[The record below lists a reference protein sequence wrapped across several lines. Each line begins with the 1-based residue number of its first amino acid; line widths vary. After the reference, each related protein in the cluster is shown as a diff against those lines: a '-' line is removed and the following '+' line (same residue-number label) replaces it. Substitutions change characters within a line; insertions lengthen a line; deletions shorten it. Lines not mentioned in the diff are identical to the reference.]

1 MKVFFAGPGFIDFHT
16 FLMLQNKKHTTTSI
30 PRLWAHRCGLALATL
45 CRPVGAHLMLTAL
58 TLMSALY
65 LSAEGRKNT
74 FSIYFKTEKT
84 DIDTTAF
91 SNGKTLRSLCN
102 LTSLLKTDSTLV
114 IDKVLYSGYASPE
127 GPADLN
133 RRLSQQRR
141 YILEAYVSRLIAVPD
156 SLVER
161 DISVYSSHAADAF
174 AAATTPEER
183 NRLIGT
189 FDQERVARVS
199 FDYHRQSAQAFRAEE
214 TAVPEMEDT
223 DSVVPS
229 TDMKCRRPLY
239 IGLKTNMLYDALLIP
254 TLGAEFYVGRGFSV
268 TGQWS
273 YAWWSR
279 DARHRYWRYYGGDA
293 GVRRWFGKAA
303 KNKPLTGHHLGVY
316 GQIFT
321 YDFETGGNGQMG
333 AKFNYGGGIEYGFA
347 LPIAQRL
354 NIDFSI
360 GIGFIAGKYYRY
372 KPIDGHYV
380 WQSTHHRRWFGPTK
394 AEISLVWLI
403 GCGNRNKK
411 GGKP

>member
-1 MKVFFAGPGFIDFHT
+1 
-16 FLMLQNKKHTTTSI
+16 
-30 PRLWAHRCGLALATL
+30 
-45 CRPVGAHLMLTAL
+45 
-58 TLMSALY
+58 
-65 LSAEGRKNT
+65 
-74 FSIYFKTEKT
+74 
-84 DIDTTAF
+84 
-91 SNGKTLRSLCN
+91 
-102 LTSLLKTDSTLV
+102 
-114 IDKVLYSGYASPE
+114 
-127 GPADLN
+127 
-133 RRLSQQRR
+133 
-141 YILEAYVSRLIAVPD
+141 
-156 SLVER
+156 
-161 DISVYSSHAADAF
+161 
-174 AAATTPEER
+174 
-183 NRLIGT
+183 
-189 FDQERVARVS
+189 
-199 FDYHRQSAQAFRAEE
+199 
-214 TAVPEMEDT
+214 MEVT
-223 DSVVPS
+223 DSVVPF
-229 TDMKCRRPLY
+229 TELKCRRPLY

-279 DARHRYWRYYGGDA
+279 DARHRYWRFYGGDA

-303 KNKPLTGHHLGVY
+303 KDKPLTGHHLGVY

-347 LPIAQRL
+347 LPIARRL

-411 GGKP
+411 GGRP